1 MINSDNSLD
10 SSKSIEFSEISLN
23 DDNNSNKI
31 WLSGLECS
39 QLSQEDIE
47 LRSESSIDFLVF
59 SFLDRNINSNSDKSI
74 RFVDLMDVFKNL
86 NNLWEDNNSLNDLFE
101 NVRNFKEFLNS

>member
-1 MINSDNSLD
+1 M
-10 SSKSIEFSEISLN
+10 
-23 DDNNSNKI
+23 
-31 WLSGLECS
+31 
-39 QLSQEDIE
+39 
-47 LRSESSIDFLVF
+47 RSESSIDFLVF